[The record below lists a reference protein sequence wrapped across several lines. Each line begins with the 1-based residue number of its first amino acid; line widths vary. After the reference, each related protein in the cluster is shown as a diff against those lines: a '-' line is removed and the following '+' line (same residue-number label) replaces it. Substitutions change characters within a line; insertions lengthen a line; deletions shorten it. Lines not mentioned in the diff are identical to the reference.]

1 MTAYSKWNYRVIK
14 RSISGEVAYGI
25 YEVYYDDTDKPSACT
40 ESPVEPYG
48 ETVEELILVLDMMKS
63 AAEKPTLN
71 YDDFCMEQ

>member
-1 MTAYSKWNYRVIK
+1 MTSYSKWNYRVIK
-14 RSISGEVAYGI
+14 RSLSGEVAYGI

-48 ETVEELILVLDMMKS
+48 ETVEELMLVLDMMRS

-71 YDDFCMEQ
+71 YDDFSRE